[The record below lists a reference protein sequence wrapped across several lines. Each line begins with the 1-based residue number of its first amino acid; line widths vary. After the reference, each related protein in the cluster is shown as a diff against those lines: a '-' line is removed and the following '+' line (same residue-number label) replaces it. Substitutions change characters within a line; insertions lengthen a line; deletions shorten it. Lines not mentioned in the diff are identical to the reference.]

1 MSLAPLP
8 LAPAI
13 APRPAPAPSISIDAI
28 YDAQA
33 GPLRR
38 WLTAR
43 VRDPDAAED
52 IAQEAFVRLVR
63 EIQRGRAPLEPGA
76 WLHRVASNLATSRGR
91 RLTVADRHARRVGS
105 PSLEP
110 GPEVTVLDDETRDLL
125 DAALADL
132 RPSERAAVV
141 LAASGHRGP
150 EIASRIGRTEGAT
163 RTLLCRVRARLRVRL
178 LESGYE
184 PG

>member
-1 MSLAPLP
+1 MSLAPL
-8 LAPAI
+8 LSSPAI
-13 APRPAPAPSISIDAI
+13 VPGSNPSLVSIDAI
-28 YDAQA
+28 YRANA
-33 GPLRR
+33 GSLRR

-43 VRDPDAAED
+43 VRDPDVAED
-52 IAQEAFVRLVR
+52 IAQDAFVRLVR
-63 EIQRGRAPLEPGA
+63 EIERDRAPLQPAA
-76 WLHRVASNLATSRGR
+76 WLHRVAANLATSRGR
-91 RLTVADRHARRVGS
+91 RITVAERHARRVGS
-105 PSLEP
+105 PSVEP
-110 GPEVTVLDDETRDLL
+110 GPEVSVLDSETRGLL
-125 DAALADL
+125 DGALADL
-132 RPSERAAVV
+132 RPPERAAVV

>member
-1 MSLAPLP
+1 MSLAPLLSSP
-8 LAPAI
+8 VIAPAY
-13 APRPAPAPSISIDAI
+13 APTPPISIDAI
-28 YDAQA
+28 YHAHA

-43 VRDPDAAED
+43 VRDPDVAED

-63 EIQRGRAPLEPGA
+63 EIQRDRAPLEPAA
-76 WLHRVASNLATSRGR
+76 WLHRVAANLATSRGR
-91 RLTVADRHARRVGS
+91 RITVADRHARRVGT
-105 PSLEP
+105 PSVEP
-110 GPEVTVLDDETRDLL
+110 GPEVSVLDDEIRDLL

-141 LAASGHRGP
+141 LAACGHRGP